1 MKRQENIDIYK
12 EQGIIIFL
20 DRPPEDIVTDVDV
33 SKRPLLKDGPQ
44 KIFDLYKERIH
55 IYHAS
60 ADYRIANDE
69 SITVVLAHLAA
80 LVEEVV

>member
-44 KIFDLYKERIH
+44 KYLTSIKSAFIFIMLPQTTVLPTTRVLPLCWRI
-55 IYHAS
+55 
-60 ADYRIANDE
+60 
-69 SITVVLAHLAA
+69 
-80 LVEEVV
+80 